1 MESFVCDARSTVIRL
16 SVGLVWVVLSITA
29 AMADPSGSD
38 TFQLTI
44 LHINDHHSHL
54 EPALDARLAFAEP
67 VGTIE
72 VELGGFARVVT
83 KIRELRA
90 RYPNSL
96 ALHAGDAITGT
107 LYYTL
112 FKGEA
117 DAAAMNQICFDAYAL
132 GNHEF
137 DDGDAGLARFL
148 RMLAGD
154 PAGCRTPVL
163 AANVVPALGTPLYP
177 RAGERLIQPDVVRT
191 VAGRR
196 IGIIGLDISGK
207 TRRSSRP
214 LDSTVFLDER
224 TTAQQRIDALTSQG
238 IDKIILLTHRQY
250 LNDLDMALH
259 LRGVDAIIGGDS
271 HTLLGESFADWGL
284 NPSGP
289 YPTETHDLDGNRVC
303 VVQAWQ
309 YASVVGELHLG
320 FDADG
325 RVTRCAGTPH
335 LLLGEHLTRDGQPLD
350 GAALKAVREAI
361 AAAPEL
367 GIVTPDPSTQAVIAR
382 YSEQVDRLKQT
393 IVGIAVQDL
402 CLERVPGQGLSA
414 ICDVRATQAHGG
426 DIQQLV
432 TAAYL
437 ARVPEA
443 DVAIQNAGGVRIDI
457 PAGPISIS
465 DVYSLLPFANTL
477 VELRLTGTEIKTAL
491 EEAVAGFIDHADG
504 SGGAYPYAANLRW
517 ELDLSRPRGQ
527 RFSRI
532 QIRPRGTSDWRPLED
547 AEEVVVVTNSFLA
560 SGGDGYATFKRASDE
575 GRATDTFID
584 YAQAFIDYLQQDLGG
599 AAPGASP
606 LATLPEVRALPCADY
621 STQRFVDGSGRPLQ
635 SDPEV
640 SQGCGAN
647 RPPAP
652 ARSPGDAAR
661 RPLGC
666 RGSR

>member
-1 MESFVCDARSTVIRL
+1 MVRFTFSARLAVAMC
-16 SVGLVWVVLSITA
+16 VGLGLVVLGASCA
-29 AMADPSGSD
+29 AAKTG
-38 TFQLTI
+38 TEAFRLTL

-54 EPALDARLAFAEP
+54 EPTLDARLEFAEP
-67 VGTIE
+67 VGAIE
-72 VELGGFARVVT
+72 VELGGFARVAA
-83 KIRELRA
+83 KIRERRS

-117 DAAAMNQICFDAYAL
+117 DAAAMNQVCFDAYVL

-154 PAGCRTPVL
+154 PSGCRTPVL
-163 AANVVPALGTPLYP
+163 AANIVPTLGTPLYP
-177 RAGERLIQPDVVRT
+177 RSGERLIQSETVRT
-191 VAGRR
+191 VAGQRV
-196 IGIIGLDISGK
+196 GIIGLDISGK

-214 LDSTVFLDER
+214 LDSTVFLDEL
-224 TTAQQRIDALTSQG
+224 TTAQQRIDALTALG
-238 IDKIILLTHRQY
+238 IDKIVLLTHRQY

-271 HTLLGESFADWGL
+271 HSLLGESFARWGL

-289 YPTETHDLDGNRVC
+289 YPTETRDLDGNRVC

-309 YASVVGELHLG
+309 YAGVVGELHLS
-320 FDADG
+320 FDAAG
-325 RVTRCAGTPH
+325 RVTRCEGTPH
-335 LLLGEHLTRDGQPLD
+335 LLLGERFARDGRPLE
-350 GAALKAVREAI
+350 GEARQAVLDVI

-367 GIVTPDPSTQAVIAR
+367 SLVTPDPSTQALITR
-382 YSEQVDRLKQT
+382 YSEQVEQLKQT

-414 ICDVRATQAHGG
+414 ICEARATQAHGG

-437 ARVPEA
+437 ARAPEA
-443 DVAIQNAGGVRIDI
+443 DVAIQNAGGARIDI
-457 PAGPISIS
+457 PAGPISVS

-477 VELRLTGTEIKTAL
+477 VELRLSGAEIKVAL
-491 EEAVAGFIDHADG
+491 EEAVANFMDHADG
-504 SGGAYPYAANLRW
+504 SGGAYPVAANLRW
-517 ELDLSRPRGQ
+517 ELDLSQPRGQ

-532 QIRPRGTSDWRPLED
+532 EIRRRGTPDWRPLEG
-547 AEEVVVVTNSFLA
+547 AEEVAVVTNSFLA
-560 SGGDGYATFKRASDE
+560 GGGDGYATFKRASDE

-584 YAQAFIDYLQQDLGG
+584 YAQGFIDYLQQDLGG
-599 AAPGASP
+599 AAPGDPILTAP
-606 LATLPEVRALPCADY
+606 PEVRALPCADY
-621 STQRFVDGSGRPLQ
+621 STQRFVDGLGRPLQ
-635 SDPEV
+635 PDPAV
-640 SQGCGAN
+640 PQGCG
-647 RPPAP
+647 
-652 ARSPGDAAR
+652 G
-661 RPLGC
+661 G
-666 RGSR
+666 

>member
-1 MESFVCDARSTVIRL
+1 MVRFALSARLAVAIL
-16 SVGLVWVVLSITA
+16 VGLALVVLGMSPVA
-29 AMADPSGSD
+29 AETGTDA
-38 TFQLTI
+38 FRLTI

-54 EPALDARLAFAEP
+54 EPTLDARLEFAEP
-67 VGTIE
+67 VGAVE
-72 VELGGFARVVT
+72 VELGGFARVAT
-83 KIRELRA
+83 KIQELRS

-107 LYYTL
+107 LYDTL

-117 DAAAMNQICFDAYAL
+117 DAAAMNQVCFDAYAL

-137 DDGDAGLARFL
+137 DDSDAGLARFL
-148 RMLAGD
+148 RMLNGD
-154 PAGCRTPVL
+154 QAGCRTPVL

-177 RAGERLIQPDVVRT
+177 RAGERLIQSEAVLT
-191 VAGRR
+191 VAGQR

-214 LDSTVFLDER
+214 LESTVFLDEL
-224 TTAQQRIDALTSQG
+224 TTAQQRIDALTAQG

-250 LNDLDMALH
+250 LNDLDMALR

-271 HTLLGESFADWGL
+271 HSLLGESFARWGL

-309 YASVVGELHLG
+309 YASVVGELHLS

-325 RVTRCAGTPH
+325 RVTRCEGTPH
-335 LLLGEHLTRDGQPLD
+335 LLLGERFERDGRLLEGEARQAVLD
-350 GAALKAVREAI
+350 VI

-367 GIVTPDPSTQAVIAR
+367 GIVTPDPATQALIAR
-382 YSEQVDRLKQT
+382 YSEQVERLKQT
-393 IVGIAVQDL
+393 IVGVAVQDL

-443 DVAIQNAGGVRIDI
+443 DVAIQNAGGARIDI
-457 PAGPISIS
+457 PAGPISVS

-477 VELRLTGTEIKTAL
+477 VELRLTGAEIKGAL
-491 EEAVAGFIDHADG
+491 EEAVAGFMDHADG
-504 SGGAYPYAANLRW
+504 SGGAYPVAANLRW

-527 RFSRI
+527 RFSRVE
-532 QIRPRGTSDWRPLED
+532 IRRRGAPDWRLLED
-547 AEEVVVVTNSFLA
+547 AEDVIVVTNSFLA
-560 SGGDGYATFKRASDE
+560 GGGDGYAIFKRASEE

-584 YAQAFIDYLQQDLGG
+584 YAQGFIDHLQQDLGG
-599 AAPGASP
+599 AAPGDP
-606 LATLPEVRALPCADY
+606 ILATPPEVRALPCADY
-621 STQRFVDGSGRPLQ
+621 STQRFVDGLGRPLQ
-635 SDPEV
+635 PDSAMQP
-640 SQGCGAN
+640 GCG
-647 RPPAP
+647 
-652 ARSPGDAAR
+652 G
-661 RPLGC
+661 
-666 RGSR
+666 

>member
-1 MESFVCDARSTVIRL
+1 MVRFAFSTRL
-16 SVGLVWVVLSITA
+16 AVAMLVGLAFVVSGGHSA
-29 AMADPSGSD
+29 AVETGTDA
-38 TFQLTI
+38 FRLTI

-67 VGTIE
+67 VGAIE
-72 VELGGFARVVT
+72 VELGGFARVSA

-117 DAAAMNQICFDAYAL
+117 DAAAMNRICFDAYAL

-137 DDGDAGLARFL
+137 DDGDAGLAGFL
-148 RMLAGD
+148 RMLDGD

-214 LDSTVFLDER
+214 LDSTVFLDEL

-289 YPTETHDLDGNRVC
+289 YPTETHDPDGNRVC

-309 YASVVGELHLG
+309 YASVVGELHLS
-320 FDADG
+320 FDAAG
-325 RVTRCAGTPH
+325 HVARCEGTPH
-335 LLLGEHLTRDGQPLD
+335 LLLGERFARDGQPLD
-350 GAALKAVREAI
+350 ATARQTVLDAI

-367 GIVTPDPSTQAVIAR
+367 GIVEPDPSTQALITR
-382 YSEQVDRLKQT
+382 YSEQVGRLKQT

-414 ICDVRATQAHGG
+414 LCDARATQAHGG

-443 DVAIQNAGGVRIDI
+443 DVAIQNAGGARIDI
-457 PAGPISIS
+457 PAGPISVS

-477 VELRLTGTEIKTAL
+477 VALRLTGTEIRAAL
-491 EEAVAGFIDHADG
+491 EEAVAGFMDHADG
-504 SGGAYPYAANLRW
+504 SGGAYPVAANLRW

-527 RFSRI
+527 RFSHLE
-532 QIRPRGTSDWRPLED
+532 IRRRGAPAWRPLEETD
-547 AEEVVVVTNSFLA
+547 EVVVVTNSFLA
-560 SGGDGYATFKRASDE
+560 GSGDGYETFKRASED
-575 GRATDTFID
+575 GRASDTFID
-584 YAQAFIDYLQQDLGG
+584 YAQGFIDYLQQDLGG
-599 AAPGASP
+599 AAPGDP
-606 LATLPEVRALPCADY
+606 ILATPPEIRPLPCADY
-621 STQRFVDGSGRPLQ
+621 STQRFVDGQGRLLQ
-635 SDPEV
+635 PDP
-640 SQGCGAN
+640 AN
-647 RPPAP
+647 PPA
-652 ARSPGDAAR
+652 
-661 RPLGC
+661 C
-666 RGSR
+666 R

>member
-1 MESFVCDARSTVIRL
+1 MIDEASRPPSPRSRKRPWRLILVLGVLLFVPRS
-16 SVGLVWVVLSITA
+16 WA
-29 AMADPSGSD
+29 AQEPAV
-38 TFQLTI
+38 FRLTI

-54 EPALDARLAFAEP
+54 EPKQDARLEFPAPLGA
-67 VGTIE
+67 IE
-72 VELGGFARVVT
+72 VEMGGFARVAT

-90 RYPNSL
+90 RYPASL
-96 ALHAGDAITGT
+96 ALHAGDAVTGT

-117 DAAAMNQICFDAYAL
+117 DAAAMNQVCFDAYAP

-148 RMLAGD
+148 RMLHDD

-177 RAGERLIQPDVVRT
+177 RAGERLIQPEAVLT
-191 VAGRR
+191 VAGWR

-214 LDSTVFLDER
+214 LDSTVFLDEL
-224 TTAQQRIDALTSQG
+224 TTAQQQIDALTAQG
-238 IDKIILLTHRQY
+238 VDKILLLTHRQY

-271 HTLLGESFADWGL
+271 HSLLGESFAGWGL

-289 YPTETHDLDGNRVC
+289 YPTETRDLDGNRVC

-309 YASVVGELHLG
+309 YASVVGELHLS

-325 RVTRCAGTPH
+325 HVTHCEGAPH
-335 LLLGEHLTRDGQPLD
+335 LLLGERFARDGRPLD
-350 GAALKAVREAI
+350 GEAQQAVLEAI

-367 GIVTPDPSTQAVIAR
+367 GLVTPDPSTQALIAR
-382 YSEQVDRLKQT
+382 YSEQVERLKQT

-414 ICDVRATQAHGG
+414 ICDLRATQAHGG

-437 ARVPEA
+437 ARAPEA
-443 DVAIQNAGGVRIDI
+443 DVAIQNAGGARIDI
-457 PAGPISIS
+457 PAGPISVS

-477 VELRLTGTEIKTAL
+477 VELRLTGAEIKTAL
-491 EEAVAGFIDHADG
+491 EEAVAGFMDHADG
-504 SGGAYPYAANLRW
+504 SGGAYPHAANLRW

-527 RFSRI
+527 RFSHI
-532 QIRPRGTSDWRPLED
+532 EIRGRGAPDWRPLED
-547 AEEVVVVTNSFLA
+547 AGEVVVVTNSFLA
-560 SGGDGYATFKRASDE
+560 AGGDGYATFKRASEE
-575 GRATDTFID
+575 GRAADTFID
-584 YAQAFIDYLQQDLGG
+584 YAQGFIDYLQQDLGG
-599 AAPGASP
+599 AAPGDP
-606 LATLPEVRALPCADY
+606 ILATPPEVRALPCADY
-621 STQRFVDGSGRPLQ
+621 STRRFVDGLGRPLQ
-635 SDPEV
+635 PDPAAP
-640 SQGCGAN
+640 QNCG
-647 RPPAP
+647 
-652 ARSPGDAAR
+652 G
-661 RPLGC
+661 
-666 RGSR
+666 